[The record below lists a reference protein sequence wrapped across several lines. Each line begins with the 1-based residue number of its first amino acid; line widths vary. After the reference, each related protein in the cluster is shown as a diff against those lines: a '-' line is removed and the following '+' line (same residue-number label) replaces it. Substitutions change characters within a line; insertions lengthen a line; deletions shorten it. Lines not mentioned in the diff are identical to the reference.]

1 MYFVRRK
8 FFTFCIHT
16 YSHTVLVLTLTLT
29 CVCTHTYMTCRSVA
43 HTKTSM
49 YWVHYKCSWRSNVRL
64 LLLGLPV
71 PSFILPIT
79 PFMLCDD
86 LDPGTRRGPFGLLV
100 IPGVLLEVDGGCVV
114 GVPMV
119 DDEGE
124 VGVVCG
130 ALVGLFAP
138 TNDFSML
145 LIRLDIAPRTLSI
158 RDICDRIAE
167 DAAVLPPPPP
177 LPLPT
182 PPPFFFSVKLGG
194 CTFSSGI
201 LYFSAATC
209 DKYLRKRE
217 GEKEGSKCTTTF
229 NDF

>member
-1 MYFVRRK
+1 M
-8 FFTFCIHT
+8 
-16 YSHTVLVLTLTLT
+16 
-29 CVCTHTYMTCRSVA
+29 
-43 HTKTSM
+43 
-49 YWVHYKCSWRSNVRL
+49 
-64 LLLGLPV
+64 LLGLPV
-71 PSFILPIT
+71 PFILPIT
-79 PFMLCDD
+79 SFMLCDD

-100 IPGVLLEVDGGCVV
+100 IPGVLLDVDGGCVV
-114 GVPMV
+114 GVSMV

-177 LPLPT
+177 LPPLPT
-182 PPPFFFSVKLGG
+182 PLPFVFSVKLGV

-209 DKYLRKRE
+209 DKYLKRRE
-217 GEKEGSKCTTTF
+217 GEGEGKKYTATF
-229 NDF
+229 NEFR